1 MNREEALNLVR
12 DRRFFQ
18 DLTAINVVRYSE
30 SDIFGSYR
38 KFFPE
43 GLPHEEKLFITR
55 LRYQPKDFLVLRGE
69 HQSFVLLSPET
80 LKNLCFQTGAAIMGF
95 YIRELM
101 TSDDLFRYR
110 SLMGDSLFNYVY
122 YFACYAPYA
131 EDLGIRGRL
140 SVVRPEEAETAM
152 LMSGCYALIRVLDAD
167 SDPEMQELLEKKLSF
182 ATRDSVFEF
191 FRVKP
196 PLKEVKTARVQ
207 ALMKRLLSRMAP
219 SPGAASGI

>member
-12 DRRFFQ
+12 DHRFFQ
-18 DLTAINVVRYSE
+18 DLTALNVVRYSE
-30 SDIFGSYR
+30 SEIMSSYR
-38 KFFPE
+38 KLFPE
-43 GLPHEEKLFITR
+43 GLRNEEKLFITR
-55 LRYQPKDFLVLRGE
+55 LRYQPKDFLVLPGE
-69 HQSFVLLSPET
+69 HDNFVLLSPEV
-80 LKNLCFQTGAAIMGF
+80 LKKLCFQTGASIMGF

-140 SVVRPEEAETAM
+140 SVIKPEEAETAM
-152 LMSGCYALIRVLDAD
+152 LMSGYYALLRVLDAG
-167 SDPEMQELLEKKLSF
+167 SQPEITDLLEKKLSF

-191 FRVKP
+191 FRIKP
-196 PLKEVKTARVQ
+196 PLKAVKTTRVH
-207 ALMKRLLSRMAP
+207 ALMKRCLSRITG
-219 SPGAASGI
+219 SRPG

>member
-1 MNREEALNLVR
+1 MNREDALNLVR
-12 DRRFFQ
+12 DHRFFQ
-18 DLTAINVVRYSE
+18 DLAALNVVRCSE

-38 KFFPE
+38 QLFPE
-43 GLPHEEKLFITR
+43 GLPHEQDLFIAR
-55 LRYQPKDFLVLRGE
+55 LRYQPRDFLVLKGG
-69 HQSFVLLSPET
+69 HDSFVLLSPEI
-80 LKNLCFQTGAAIMGF
+80 LKNLCFQTGACIMGF

-101 TSDDLFRYR
+101 TSDDIFRYR

-191 FRVKP
+191 FRIRP
-196 PLKEVKTARVQ
+196 PLKAVKTARVH
-207 ALMKRLLSRMAP
+207 ALMKRCLSRITG
-219 SPGAASGI
+219 SRPG